1 MQQGKVITNEQ
12 KTLIDSLI
20 AVENDNTCWDE
31 IYSESNGIIS
41 MKREKE
47 NCIFP
52 VRLHAVIPDISFQ
65 LLTEMI
71 IVPEVRRKWD
81 KLQGFDIIE

>member
-1 MQQGKVITNEQ
+1 MQRDRTITPEQ
-12 KTLIDSLI
+12 KSLIDKLI
-20 AVENDNTCWDE
+20 AVENDNSHWDE
-31 IYSESNGIIS
+31 IYSESNGIIA

-52 VRLHAVIPDISFQ
+52 VRLHAVIPDISFS

-71 IVPEVRRKWD
+71 IVPEVRRRWD